1 MFWIFQ
7 RIQIFVESEKIYSL
21 NSCLV
26 DKFIE
31 IRIIIDK
38 RPCHLNEASV
48 NMRTKSISSQKSS
61 GQY

>member
-1 MFWIFQ
+1 MFWNSQ
-7 RIQIFVESEKIYSL
+7 LNMFVESEKIYAL

-31 IRIIIDK
+31 ISIIIDK

>member
-1 MFWIFQ
+1 MFWNSQ
-7 RIQIFVESEKIYSL
+7 LYMFVESEKIYSL

-26 DKFIE
+26 DKFVE
-31 IRIIIDK
+31 ISIIIDK
-38 RPCHLNEASV
+38 RPCHLNKASV